1 METIHAKIISMLLL
15 GGISLFLGMLPVLL
29 KRCCNIGQSATPKGQ
44 MLISAL
50 SCFGGG
56 VILTT
61 CFTHMLPEVNLFLNL
76 NIEKGQ
82 FPDTG
87 KAQRTYEMVIL
98 TTRFGEFSRTFSLLL
113 LTEKK
118 CGKIQI
124 EIAKMSKIVGN

>member
-1 METIHAKIISMLLL
+1 
-15 GGISLFLGMLPVLL
+15 
-29 KRCCNIGQSATPKGQ
+29 

-87 KAQRTYEMVIL
+87 SQ
-98 TTRFGEFSRTFSLLL
+98 
-113 LTEKK
+113 
-118 CGKIQI
+118 
-124 EIAKMSKIVGN
+124 